1 MSHTLQTA
9 IAFPIA
15 FGAIVLLLTAGPVL
29 YSEVSQSARIHYDY
43 LEKQTANVII
53 YSNDHITS
61 DERSMDI
68 ALTSPERMHHLIRA
82 VSDTFTLIGKG
93 VGIYDNNNAKK

>member
-15 FGAIVLLLTAGPVL
+15 FGSIALMLTAGPIL
-29 YSEVSQSARIHYDY
+29 YSEASRSAQIHYDY
-43 LEKQTANVII
+43 LEKQTENVMI
-53 YSNDHITS
+53 YSNDHITCNGRNI
-61 DERSMDI
+61 DV
-68 ALTSPERMHHLIRA
+68 ALTSPERMHHLVRA

-93 VGIYDNNNAKK
+93 VEIFGKDTSQK